1 MLFLPGAVRADALGA
16 YGHPICKTPAFDRL
30 AAQGTLFQQ
39 AHTVSPSA
47 VSSSCLCRLS
57 SQRSLN
63 RGCGQT
69 PSRVAM
75 ATARYVHTKNHRT
88 TQHLIQ
94 SFESNLFGLLHDQGY
109 FVAFF
114 GKNYMLSEESLA
126 KVDYWAP
133 EASAANTTA
142 MLQFLADPPEQPFV
156 MLVSTRGGTPTSSS
170 NGK

>member
-1 MLFLPGAVRADALGA
+1 MCIRDRDVSSGVTGRAPSPAPPHPPGPAPGPKPSPAPKPSGKNFVLFLPGAVRADALGA

-30 AAQGTLFQQ
+30 AAQGALFQQ

-47 VSSSCLCRLS
+47 
-57 SQRSLN
+57 
-63 RGCGQT
+63 T

-114 GKNYMLSEESLA
+114 GKNYICLLYTSPSPRDATLSRMPS
-126 KVDYWAP
+126 
-133 EASAANTTA
+133 SA
-142 MLQFLADPPEQPFV
+142 
-156 MLVSTRGGTPTSSS
+156 
-170 NGK
+170 